1 MSTDTEH
8 AAAVIEDVSVLRRL
22 SNEELYD
29 FDPAELESIHL
40 HWLRRRL
47 REMRSRLTAL
57 DRLAGDIGVDD
68 IENLD
73 EAVALCF
80 PHTMYKSYSLGDVEK
95 GRFDRLTR
103 WLGTLTMYDLSAVD
117 TAAVESLEDW
127 LERIEEVTPLRP
139 ITSSGTSGKISI
151 VPKSAADMRCAFE
164 NWLRLLGPYRDE
176 PGLDL
181 ASGRYPFLSVWQ
193 GRSGR
198 HGVTKVLEMIWRDV
212 YGGREEMVL
221 SAGTQHL
228 GADELYL
235 MGKLRRAEATG
246 EPLRLSEREEVLRR
260 RIGERSRGANTSDF
274 VEQAAVRLHGL
285 AVLGVG
291 SWDGLYNF
299 ALECRERGTL
309 PEYHPS
315 STLLVG
321 GGHKNYVFPDGW
333 QDVLTE
339 VLPINYA
346 EAYGLQENSG
356 QGRRCAADRFHIP
369 SWMVQWV
376 VDPDTGEPYPR
387 RGVQT
392 GRYACFDLL
401 AEGYWSGLLT
411 GDEVTMHWDG
421 GCPCGRRGPFL
432 SDDISRY
439 GDTRGGDDKIACAKT
454 PQAYGNLMDFVLG
467 A

>member
-1 MSTDTEH
+1 MSTATDH
-8 AAAVIEDVSVLRRL
+8 AAAATEDVAILRRL

-29 FDPAELESIHL
+29 LDPERLAAVQL

-47 REMRSRLTAL
+47 RELRPGLSAL
-57 DRLAGDIGVDD
+57 DRLARDIGVDD
-68 IENLD
+68 VEDLN
-73 EAVALCF
+73 EGVTLCF
-80 PHTMYKSYSLGDVEK
+80 PHTMYKSYSLRDVEN

-103 WLGTLTMYDLSAVD
+103 WLGTLTAYDLSAVD
-117 TAAVESLEDW
+117 TAGLESLEDW
-127 LERIEEVTPLRP
+127 LARLEALTPLRP
-139 ITSSGTSGKISI
+139 ISSSGTSGKISI
-151 VPKSAADMRCAFE
+151 VPKSAADMQCAFE
-164 NWLRLLGPYRDE
+164 NWMRLLAPYREE

-193 GRSGR
+193 GRTGR
-198 HGVTKVLEMIWRDV
+198 HGVTKVLEMLRRDV
-212 YGGREEMVL
+212 YGGREELML
-221 SAGTQHL
+221 SAGAQHL

-235 MGKLRRAEATG
+235 MGKMRRAEATG
-246 EPLRLSEREEVLRR
+246 EPLRLTDREEGLRR
-260 RIGERSRGANTSDF
+260 RIAERSRGADQADF
-274 VEQAAVRLHGL
+274 VEQAAVRLHGR
-285 AVLGVG
+285 AVVGVG

-299 ALECRERGTL
+299 ALACQERGTL
-309 PEYHPS
+309 PEYDPS

-333 QDVLTE
+333 QQVLAE

-356 QGRRCAADRFHIP
+356 QGRRCAAERFHIP
-369 SWMVQWV
+369 PWMVQWV
-376 VDPDTGEPYPR
+376 IDPDTSEPYPR
-387 RGVQT
+387 QGVQT

-401 AEGYWSGLLT
+401 ADGYWSGLVT

-432 SDDISRY
+432 TDDISRY

-454 PQAYGNLMDFVLG
+454 PQAYDNLIEFVLG
-467 A
+467 E